1 LTGDWLDLLQSPIN
15 QSPITNPTMPTIFS
29 RIVNGEIP
37 CHKIAETADY
47 LAFLDVRP
55 QAKGHTLCIP
65 KREIDYIFDM
75 DDDLLAGLMVFA
87 KKVAKAV
94 EKVVPCKRVGVAVV
108 GLEVPHAHVHLIP
121 LNSISDLSFGKEPLA
136 MSSDEMRDLAT
147 KIAAE
152 VQI

>member
-1 LTGDWLDLLQSPIN
+1 
-15 QSPITNPTMPTIFS
+15 MPSIFT

-65 KREIDYIFDM
+65 KREIDYIFDIE
-75 DDDLLAGLMVFA
+75 DDMLAGLMVFA

-94 EKVVPCKRVGVAVV
+94 EKVVSCKRVGVAVV
-108 GLEVPHAHVHLIP
+108 GLEVPHAHMHLIP

-136 MSSDEMRDLAT
+136 MSADEMRDLAA
-147 KIAAE
+147 KIAAA
-152 VQI
+152 I